1 MLKGAADVWR
11 KPMNTQANTVRQVT
25 VEIVHGFVDGGA
37 GGNPAG
43 VVLDADELGEQDM
56 QTVAARVGLSE
67 TAFVSQSK
75 TEGFKLDFFTPNRR
89 IAHCGHATIAAFSH
103 LDALG
108 RIPNPNTSKETVDG
122 PRRILMK
129 EGAAYMEQLA
139 PKYAIPEDWV
149 EKGVSIDDVLNSL
162 GINRHHLDQEIPP
175 VLVNTGNSFIVIGLA
190 DADGLANV
198 KPDFAKITQISER
211 LDLIGYYVFTRDPSA
226 TDRDATTRM
235 FAPRYAIE
243 EEAATGMAAGPLACV
258 LHDFVVSSQRSFQ
271 IEQGVFMNPASPSLI
286 KVDLEIDNGTIS
298 GLLAGGFGKVML
310 SLPN

>member
-1 MLKGAADVWR
+1 
-11 KPMNTQANTVRQVT
+11 MNTQANTVRQVT

-43 VVLDADELGEQDM
+43 VVLDADELSEQDM

-67 TAFVSQSK
+67 TAFVSQSE
-75 TEGFKLDFFTPNRR
+75 TQGFKLDFFTPNRR
-89 IAHCGHATIAAFSH
+89 IAHCGHATIAAFSR
-103 LDALG
+103 LDVLG
-108 RIPNPNTSKETVDG
+108 RIPNPDTSKETVDG
-122 PRRILMK
+122 PRRILMN

-139 PKYAIPEDWV
+139 PKYTIPEEWV

-162 GINRHHLDQEIPP
+162 GIGRHHLDREIPP

-226 TDRDATTRM
+226 TNRDATTRM

-258 LHDFVVSSQRSFQ
+258 LHDFGGSSRRSFQ

-286 KVDLEIDNGTIS
+286 KVDLDIDYGTIS
-298 GLLAGGFGKVML
+298 GLMAGGYGKVMC
-310 SLPN
+310 SRRIGF